1 MSSPPSRL
9 GQRIAQVIDELGRA
23 GLPLALI
30 GGLALAAHRVV
41 RATTD
46 VDLLV
51 RAEDATAID
60 ALLSKLGYR
69 CIHRSAD
76 AANYLRDD
84 ERLDM
89 LFAHREIAR
98 NLLASAAARHNI
110 RLFDREPLL
119 DELLAEI

>member
-1 MSSPPSRL
+1 M
-9 GQRIAQVIDELGRA
+9 
-23 GLPLALI
+23 
-30 GGLALAAHRVV
+30 V

-46 VDLLV
+46 VGLLV

-69 CIHRSAD
+69 CIHRGAD
-76 AANYLRDD
+76 AANCLRGD

>member
-1 MSSPPSRL
+1 M
-9 GQRIAQVIDELGRA
+9 
-23 GLPLALI
+23 
-30 GGLALAAHRVV
+30 V

-46 VDLLV
+46 VGLLV

-69 CIHRSAD
+69 CIHRGAD
-76 AANYLRDD
+76 AANCLRGD

-98 NLLASAAARHNI
+98 NLLASAATRQCEVLHMTKPCRCATKMPRMRQI
-110 RLFDREPLL
+110 SF
-119 DELLAEI
+119 